1 MGTLAHAMVQ
11 ADIQGER
18 LDCDILYQS
27 QSTHSANGNNL
38 VKGIKNVMEILLAII
53 GSGALSSI
61 IAGIFSLI
69 QNRKNKKDGV
79 SKGVRQ
85 LLYDRI
91 KYLGRCYISD
101 GTISAEDLEDLMQ
114 MHGIYHT
121 DLGGNGYLDNLM
133 EQVKHL
139 PIKSK

>member
-1 MGTLAHAMVQ
+1 MT
-11 ADIQGER
+11 DI
-18 LDCDILYQS
+18 IAAAVS
-27 QSTHSANGNNL
+27 SS
-38 VKGIKNVMEILLAII
+38 
-53 GSGALSSI
+53 ALSAV
-61 IAGIFSLI
+61 IAGIFGVL
-69 QNRKNKKDGV
+69 QGRKNKKDGV

>member
-1 MGTLAHAMVQ
+1 
-11 ADIQGER
+11 
-18 LDCDILYQS
+18 
-27 QSTHSANGNNL
+27 
-38 VKGIKNVMEILLAII
+38 MEILLAII

-133 EQVKHL
+133 EQVKRL
-139 PIKSK
+139 PIKR

>member
-1 MGTLAHAMVQ
+1 
-11 ADIQGER
+11 
-18 LDCDILYQS
+18 
-27 QSTHSANGNNL
+27 
-38 VKGIKNVMEILLAII
+38 MEILLAII

-61 IAGIFSLI
+61 IAGIFSLV

>member
-1 MGTLAHAMVQ
+1 
-11 ADIQGER
+11 
-18 LDCDILYQS
+18 
-27 QSTHSANGNNL
+27 
-38 VKGIKNVMEILLAII
+38 MEILLAII

-121 DLGGNGYLDNLM
+121 DLGGNGYLDSLM

>member
-1 MGTLAHAMVQ
+1 
-11 ADIQGER
+11 
-18 LDCDILYQS
+18 
-27 QSTHSANGNNL
+27 
-38 VKGIKNVMEILLAII
+38 MEILLAII

-139 PIKSK
+139 PIKR

>member
-1 MGTLAHAMVQ
+1 
-11 ADIQGER
+11 
-18 LDCDILYQS
+18 
-27 QSTHSANGNNL
+27 
-38 VKGIKNVMEILLAII
+38 MEILLAII

-114 MHGIYHT
+114 IHGIYHT
-121 DLGGNGYLDNLM
+121 DLGGNGYLDSLM

>member
-1 MGTLAHAMVQ
+1 MT
-11 ADIQGER
+11 DI
-18 LDCDILYQS
+18 IAAAVS
-27 QSTHSANGNNL
+27 SS
-38 VKGIKNVMEILLAII
+38 
-53 GSGALSSI
+53 ALSAV
-61 IAGIFSLI
+61 IAGIFGVL
-69 QNRKNKKDGV
+69 QGRKNKKDGV

-133 EQVKHL
+133 EQVKRL
-139 PIKSK
+139 PIKR

>member
-1 MGTLAHAMVQ
+1 
-11 ADIQGER
+11 
-18 LDCDILYQS
+18 
-27 QSTHSANGNNL
+27 
-38 VKGIKNVMEILLAII
+38 MEILLAII

>member
-1 MGTLAHAMVQ
+1 
-11 ADIQGER
+11 
-18 LDCDILYQS
+18 
-27 QSTHSANGNNL
+27 
-38 VKGIKNVMEILLAII
+38 MEILLAII

-114 MHGIYHT
+114 IHGIYHT
-121 DLGGNGYLDNLM
+121 DLGGNGYLDSLM
-133 EQVKHL
+133 EQVKRL
-139 PIKSK
+139 PIKR

>member
-1 MGTLAHAMVQ
+1 
-11 ADIQGER
+11 
-18 LDCDILYQS
+18 
-27 QSTHSANGNNL
+27 
-38 VKGIKNVMEILLAII
+38 MEILIAIL
-53 GSGALSSI
+53 GSGVLSTI
-61 IAGIFSLI
+61 ISGIFALVS
-69 QNRKNKKDGV
+69 QSKTQKQKNTDGV

-133 EQVKHL
+133 EQVLSLIH
-139 PIKSK
+139 I

>member
-1 MGTLAHAMVQ
+1 MT
-11 ADIQGER
+11 
-18 LDCDILYQS
+18 Y
-27 QSTHSANGNNL
+27 
-38 VKGIKNVMEILLAII
+38 II
-53 GSGALSSI
+53 AAAVSSSALSAV
-61 IAGIFSLI
+61 IAGIFGVL
-69 QNRKNKKDGV
+69 QGRKNKKDGV